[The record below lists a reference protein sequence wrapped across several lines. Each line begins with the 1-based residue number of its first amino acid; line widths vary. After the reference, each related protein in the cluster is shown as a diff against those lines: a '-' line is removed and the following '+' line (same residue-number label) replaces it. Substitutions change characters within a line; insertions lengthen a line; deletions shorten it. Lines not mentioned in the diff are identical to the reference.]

1 MRRRIVIYGAG
12 GMARWVCPEMI
23 ATGCDFEVAGFVTD
37 DAEGQGGSLFDMP
50 ISAFD
55 TVEAEYPPDQFQ
67 MLVLTGYRRMRE
79 RRTTIDRARK
89 KGYSLC
95 SFISRRAITY
105 PDLIAG
111 DNVVIG
117 PGVYV
122 GPGCRLGENVTIA
135 QSAHIG
141 TGASVSA
148 HSYIAGRAVIGGL
161 AVVGELCFVGL
172 NATVVDRAELGQET
186 FVAAGAVVRRVTEPF
201 SQYVGNPAV
210 SRGEH
215 RDGGMV
221 FFE

>member
-1 MRRRIVIYGAG
+1 MKRSIVIYGAG
-12 GMARWVCPEMI
+12 GMARWVCSEMI
-23 ATGCDFEVAGFVTD
+23 AAGCDFEVAGFVTD

-50 ISAFD
+50 ISTFD
-55 TVEAEYPPDQFQ
+55 GVERDYPPEEFQ

-79 RRTTIDRARK
+79 RRTTIDRARA

-95 SFISRRAITY
+95 SFISQRAITY

-117 PGVYV
+117 PGAYV
-122 GPGCRLGENVTIA
+122 GPGCRLGDNVTVA

-141 TGASVSA
+141 TSAIVGA

-186 FVAAGAVVRRVTEPF
+186 FVAAGAVVRRSTEAF
-201 SQYVGNPAV
+201 SEYVGNPAT